1 MSKPRAFLLADD
13 HQMVAEGLRS
23 LLEPEFELVGI
34 VADGRE
40 LLAAA
45 ATLQPDVIVMDITMP
60 SLNGI
65 EAARQL
71 RQAGSRAKV
80 VFLTMHRDA
89 AYAARALDA
98 GAAGFVL
105 KHSAASELITAIR
118 EALQGPHLRHPLIAG
133 ELAAIVSGRDRQPG
147 EPYDQLTPRQRE
159 VLATDRRRA
168 VREAHRQDPGHI
180 SPRTAEFHK
189 ARLLR
194 VLGLDTTAELI
205 QYAIRQR
212 PYSGLSGPA

>member
-1 MSKPRAFLLADD
+1 MTRARVLLADD
-13 HQMVAEGLRS
+13 HQIMAEGLRS

-34 VADGRE
+34 VTDGRAA
-40 LLAAA
+40 LAAVEA
-45 ATLQPDVIVMDITMP
+45 LRPDVVVLDITMP

-71 RQAGSRAKV
+71 RAAGSPARV

-105 KHSAASELITAIR
+105 KHDAASELVTAIR
-118 EALQGPHLRHPLIAG
+118 QALQGRTYVTPLIAADLLQAYR
-133 ELAAIVSGRDRQPG
+133 EREPG
-147 EPYDQLTPRQRE
+147 QTTFDQLTPRQRE
-159 VLATDRRRA
+159 VLQLVAEGRSAKEIARLL
-168 VREAHRQDPGHI
+168 HI

-189 ARLLR
+189 ARLMQA
-194 VLGLDTTAELI
+194 LGAGSTAELI
-205 QYAIRQR
+205 QYAIRH
-212 PYSGLSGPA
+212 GLTPG

>member
-1 MSKPRAFLLADD
+1 MTRPRVLLADD
-13 HQMVAEGLRS
+13 HQIMAEGLRS

-34 VADGRE
+34 VTDGRE
-40 LLAAA
+40 AVAAVEA
-45 ATLQPDVIVMDITMP
+45 LRPDVVVLDITMP

-71 RQAGSRAKV
+71 RAAGSLARV

-105 KHSAASELITAIR
+105 KHAAAAELVTAIR
-118 EALQGPHLRHPLIAG
+118 QALQGRTYVTPLIAADLLQTYR
-133 ELAAIVSGRDRQPG
+133 EREPG
-147 EPYDQLTPRQRE
+147 QTTTLDQLTPRQRE
-159 VLATDRRRA
+159 VLQLVAEGHSAKEIARLL
-168 VREAHRQDPGHI
+168 HI

-189 ARLLR
+189 ARLMQA
-194 VLGLDTTAELI
+194 LGAGSTAELT
-205 QYAIRQR
+205 QYAIRH
-212 PYSGLSGPA
+212 GLTPG

>member
-1 MSKPRAFLLADD
+1 MSKPRVLLADD
-13 HQMVAEGLRS
+13 HQMVAQGLRS
-23 LLEPEFELVGI
+23 LLEPEFDLVGM

-45 ATLQPDVIVMDITMP
+45 AKLRPDVIVMDVTMP

-71 RQAGSRAKV
+71 RHTHSPARV

-118 EALQGPHLRHPLIAG
+118 EALQGRTYVTPLIAG
-133 ELAAIVSGRDRQPG
+133 ELLQSYREKDHQHR
-147 EPYDQLTPRQRE
+147 EPLDQLTPRRRE
-159 VLATDRRRA
+159 VLQLIAEGKSA
-168 VREAHRQDPGHI
+168 KEIAKILHI
-180 SPRTAEFHK
+180 SSRTAEFHK

-194 VLGLDTTAELI
+194 VLGLDTAADLV
-205 QYAIRQR
+205 QYAIRH
-212 PYSGLSGPA
+212 GLTPG